1 MAEVTVTINNKLYR
15 LACDEGEQQHLISL
29 ARDIDGRIEQLKAGF
44 GEVGDMR
51 LLLMASL
58 TIADELSEAKRLVR
72 GLEAEATSLR
82 EERSAVSN
90 RLHAAQDQIARTI
103 IMAAERVE
111 RLSERISKDTSPAR
125 E

>member
-1 MAEVTVTINNKLYR
+1 MAEVNVTINGKQYR
-15 LACDEGEQQHLISL
+15 LACGEGEEQHLVSL
-29 ARDIDGRIEQLKAGF
+29 AQDIDGRIDQLKTGF

-58 TIADELSEAKRLVR
+58 TIADELSEAQRQLR
-72 GLEAEATSLR
+72 GMEAEVGSLK
-82 EERSAVSN
+82 EARSAISE
-90 RLHAAQDQIARTI
+90 RLHSAQDQIARTI

-111 RLSERISKDTSPAR
+111 RLNQRISKDGQAAG

>member
-1 MAEVTVTINNKLYR
+1 MAEVTVSINNKLYR

-29 ARDIDGRIEQLKAGF
+29 ARDIDGRIEQLKSGF

-58 TIADELSEAKRLVR
+58 TIADELSEAQRQIR
-72 GLEAEATSLR
+72 GLEAEVVSLR
-82 EERSAVSN
+82 EARSAISN
-90 RLHAAQDQIARTI
+90 RLHMAQDQIARTI

-111 RLSERISKDTSPAR
+111 RLSERISKDNPAAR
-125 E
+125 G